1 MPYRQLVPQTRGQG
15 QLQGAQRKGQQRGEG
30 SNRRTVGKECP
41 WKLGQGRSWMG
52 KMGCFPSRGEP
63 EHWKGAVCRHQPHD
77 GWRRVSPGGS
87 SRRGSSSPLGGNYY
101 PRRTPSPPAGR
112 TGTAP
117 HTPRPPGPAPLPEA
131 NQPRRGAGAQTARKV
146 RAAPSCPR
154 PRGLLSV
161 DSDSATAGQRSGTVA
176 DRAGPG
182 GPSYF

>member
-1 MPYRQLVPQTRGQG
+1 M
-15 QLQGAQRKGQQRGEG
+15 GE
-30 SNRRTVGKECP
+30 
-41 WKLGQGRSWMG
+41 
-52 KMGCFPSRGEP
+52 MGCFPSRGAP

-117 HTPRPPGPAPLPEA
+117 HTPRPPGPALLPEA
-131 NQPRRGAGAQTARKV
+131 NQPRRGAGAQTARKI
-146 RAAPSCPR
+146 RAAPSCPP

-161 DSDSATAGQRSGTVA
+161 DSDSATAPGSAPERSRIALAPAGRVIFREVQATA
-176 DRAGPG
+176 GGASPAGPWLY
-182 GPSYF
+182 PLRPRSL